1 MSFLITHFWEGGTQE
16 QYDAIIARAHRA
28 DGSLPPGQLH
38 HFAGPTEGGFLVV
51 ALWETREQNDAFQ
64 QQLFP
69 PRPVDGEPTR
79 AARGADRR
87 GHQPGKRLIGL
98 TRRGRHVRDVPEG
111 ARGQTRQSMN
121 GRRWRIR

>member
-1 MSFLITHFWEGGTQE
+1 MSFLITHFWQGGTQE
-16 QYDAIIARAHRA
+16 QYDAIIARAHPA

-69 PRPVDGEPTR
+69 V
-79 AARGADRR
+79 
-87 GHQPGKRLIGL
+87 
-98 TRRGRHVRDVPEG
+98 V
-111 ARGQTRQSMN
+111 QSMEN
-121 GRRWRIR
+121 PPGPPEERTAEVTNQVSA